1 MRVSAGVCVCVVVPS
16 LYCNFVPWCLESS
29 FLSIS
34 LYWQRNVLPPSP
46 VQAGVWHST
55 SHRPSPIAHH
65 TARTWRYVWGAAV
78 LRRGLLVRGPPL
90 LSALRSTAGG
100 EGGTE
105 TIEDRVLD
113 MFICIIRVGYG
124 QAVRFV
130 MEAWK

>member
-1 MRVSAGVCVCVVVPS
+1 M
-16 LYCNFVPWCLESS
+16 
-29 FLSIS
+29 
-34 LYWQRNVLPPSP
+34 
-46 VQAGVWHST
+46 
-55 SHRPSPIAHH
+55 
-65 TARTWRYVWGAAV
+65 GAAV

-113 MFICIIRVGYG
+113 MFIFIIRVGYG